1 MLFDASFLQ
10 TMCIPMVLHM
20 LWNAPFQTPFEL
32 HHLVLGIVGWFVVF
46 GLVQQGLHQIREEQ
60 NELGQTS
67 VPEATPNNGPQL
79 VQPASAA
86 IA

>member
-32 HHLVLGIVGWFVVF
+32 HHIALGIVGWFVVF

-60 NELGQTS
+60 SALARVV
-67 VPEATPNNGPQL
+67 VPEVTSTPGPQL
-79 VQPASAA
+79 VQPATAA